1 MRNKP
6 IVWAAEYEGRVEED
20 DPQRRKD
27 ALGREGE
34 YVKEMIRAM
43 KEEGMTEMEIRSNAW
58 RWFEFGLR
66 KPDGWRDL

>member
-6 IVWAAEYEGRVEED
+6 IEWTAEYEGRVEED
-20 DPQRRKD
+20 DSQGRKD

-34 YVKEMIRAM
+34 YVKGLIRAM
-43 KEEGMTEMEIRSNAW
+43 KEEGMTEMAIGSAW
-58 RWFEFGLR
+58 VGFGFRLR

>member
-1 MRNKP
+1 MRDQP
-6 IVWAAEYEGRVEED
+6 IEWMAEYGGSVKED

-34 YVKEMIRAM
+34 YVKGLIRAM
-43 KEEGMTEMEIRSNAW
+43 KEEGMTENEILNAW
-58 RWFEFGLR
+58 VRFRFGLV

>member
-1 MRNKP
+1 MRHQP
-6 IVWAAEYEGRVEED
+6 IERTAEYGGSVEED

-34 YVKEMIRAM
+34 YVKGLIRAM
-43 KEEGMTEMEIRSNAW
+43 KGEGMTAMEIPNAW
-58 RWFEFGLR
+58 VGFGFGLV

>member
-6 IVWAAEYEGRVEED
+6 IQWAAEYEGRVEED
-20 DPQRRKD
+20 DPQGRKD

-34 YVKEMIRAM
+34 YVKELIRAM
-43 KEEGMTEMEIRSNAW
+43 KEEGMTEMAIQNAW
-58 RWFEFGLR
+58 AGFGFGLR